1 MLEYRIIIKPI
12 SYLLFIG
19 IFMFACD
26 RSSSTNGDNG
36 NDPQILM
43 IYDIH
48 THASIKSDSSAA
60 PLVEQL
66 DSFDIELNIVMPYPK
81 PLVDFGGETD
91 NLESFFSSYTYKFKL
106 MYGGAELQPLLHAV
120 GCPNAFTVENI
131 YPNGY
136 TGGRPLDELMDKMT
150 NIAFNPDKW
159 EPEFRKRATNAAQ
172 SGKYVGF
179 GELAPLHYSLRTDH
193 PYITYPVNHPWML
206 WLSDLAAQYHLVL
219 DIHLEATSETL
230 GQFMDLL
237 EHNRNTK
244 IIWEHAG
251 WSNTGITT
259 AELLSQMMGE
269 NSNLYL
275 AVKLRKPETTERNA
289 AHPLDETGMI
299 KSEWLNLLTTY
310 PDRIMVG
317 TDVKYWSSD
326 ISLEEEISGKINAIK
341 KLLNQLP
348 TEIAQFIGSETAKSL
363 FGL

>member
-120 GCPNAFTVENI
+120 GCPNPFTVENI

-136 TGGRPLDELMDKMT
+136 TR
-150 NIAFNPDKW
+150 
-159 EPEFRKRATNAAQ
+159 
-172 SGKYVGF
+172 
-179 GELAPLHYSLRTDH
+179 
-193 PYITYPVNHPWML
+193 
-206 WLSDLAAQYHLVL
+206 
-219 DIHLEATSETL
+219 

-251 WSNTGITT
+251 WSNTGIAT

-299 KSEWLNLLTTY
+299 KSEWLNLLTIY

-326 ISLEEEISGKINAIK
+326 ISLEEEISSKINAIK
-341 KLLNQLP
+341 NLLNQLS